1 MDLRNVDLN
10 LLVAFDALVSER
22 HVTRAAARMGIGQSA
37 MSSTLGRLRRLLDD
51 QVLVRDGGGLVAT
64 PLAESLLEPIQAIL
78 VDVEQVLDQGRTFD
92 PATDARTFRVLL
104 TNYHL
109 ALTFLHPLLAR
120 LGIEAPRVN
129 LHIEPAW
136 EDFATRL
143 ARHEADLL
151 IVPADAY
158 ADYRRLPHRELY
170 SDRYVVAV
178 DRNHPE
184 IDDAI
189 TYEQFCTLPYVATLT
204 GRYSS
209 PLETQLDLL
218 GVPRNV
224 EITTEFGIA
233 PFLLRGTRF
242 ITVIHERI
250 ATALVDQ
257 ADLKLLEMPVERLMP
272 TTEVMVWTAR
282 TDADPAHQW
291 LRQQLLD
298 LAAQI
303 NDGARA

>member
-22 HVTRAAARMGIGQSA
+22 NVTRAAARIGVGQSA
-37 MSSTLGRLRRLLDD
+37 MSSTLGRLRRLLGD
-51 QVLVRDGGGLVAT
+51 QVLVRDGRGLVPT
-64 PLAESLLEPIQAIL
+64 PLAESLLAPVQAIL
-78 VDVEQVLDQGRTFD
+78 VEVEQVLDQGRTFD

-109 ALTFLHPLLAR
+109 TLTFLHPLLAR
-120 LGIEAPRVN
+120 LSVEAPRVR

-143 ARHEADLL
+143 SRHEADLM
-151 IVPADAY
+151 IVPEDAY
-158 ADYRRLPHRELY
+158 ADYRRLPHHELF

-178 DRNHPE
+178 DRDHPE
-184 IDDAI
+184 IDGAI
-189 TYEQFCTLPYVATLT
+189 TYEQFCTLPYIATLT
-204 GRYSS
+204 GRDSS
-209 PLETQLDLL
+209 PLENQLDLL

-233 PFLLRGTRF
+233 PFLLQGTRF

-257 ADLKLLEMPVERLMP
+257 ADLKLVPMPVERLEP
-272 TTEVMVWTAR
+272 TTEVMVWTPR

-291 LRQQLLD
+291 LRRQLLD
-298 LAAQI
+298 LAEKI
-303 NDGARA
+303 NDAARA